1 MFTRPRAIAAI
12 MEFIRILVITRPNA
26 QTLNSGT
33 IAAGLAALRFAGSIM
48 LTKGLNR
55 KQKTLSIL
63 FVMTTKQLVF
73 RIILAGYDFDIAGLI
88 KTNFMWVITIGI
100 AGLLAHLCRTKAL
113 TLALTTVVSPI
124 EFLHLPVIAVTGCLL
139 FGETVDQYLIYGVF
153 LICVG
158 NYINV
163 LAESSTKRHTF

>member
-1 MFTRPRAIAAI
+1 MGSLQDNFFPNIFHFRAPNLWFYAITIIPLVQVFALEFTVPIWILILSPFFLGEMFTRPRAIAAI
-12 MEFIRILVITRPNA
+12 MEFIRIPVITRPNA

-73 RIILAGYDFDIAGLI
+73 
-88 KTNFMWVITIGI
+88 
-100 AGLLAHLCRTKAL
+100 
-113 TLALTTVVSPI
+113 
-124 EFLHLPVIAVTGCLL
+124 
-139 FGETVDQYLIYGVF
+139 
-153 LICVG
+153 
-158 NYINV
+158 
-163 LAESSTKRHTF
+163 